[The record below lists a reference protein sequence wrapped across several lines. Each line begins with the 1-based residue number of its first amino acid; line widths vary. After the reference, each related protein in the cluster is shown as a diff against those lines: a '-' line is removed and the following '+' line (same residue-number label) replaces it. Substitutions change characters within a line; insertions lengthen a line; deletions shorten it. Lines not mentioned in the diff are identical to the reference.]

1 MSVDFDRRK
10 LYYVYMRRRYAED
23 GAAGVPAAEK
33 KKGSAAVLFV
43 GFAFCML
50 AFLMVLVPLLMLLI
64 PGGAAGQSVPL
75 SKSAL
80 YLNIIAVILA
90 FVGIIMCSTA
100 PAHNKAMARF
110 AFAFGILAFLLGVAF
125 AVMCIIGSTARGISY
140 LLPF

>member
-1 MSVDFDRRK
+1 MK
-10 LYYVYMRRRYAED
+10 QRYSRD
-23 GAAGVPAAEK
+23 GSAGAPAAEE
-33 KKGSAAVLFV
+33 KKGSAVVLFI
-43 GFAFCML
+43 GFALCTV

-125 AVMCIIGSTARGISY
+125 AVMCIIGSAARGISY